1 MWTNYTYGRRPW
13 TLLHMPAYICIDF
26 NFTKISAKH
35 GRPKYILTPEKQAT
49 FNMVTSY
56 YLQNSLETVERAHD
70 FFFLSAS
77 LPPPR

>member
-1 MWTNYTYGRRPW
+1 
-13 TLLHMPAYICIDF
+13 MPAYICIDF

-70 FFFLSAS
+70 FFFPKRVFATSEIGRS
-77 LPPPR
+77 RRKGHDI